1 MQPRPAAAPRGSVT
15 TRAARLT
22 DAVRAGVPVARRRA
36 EALDLEAAFPE
47 QDMTALRAAGLLA
60 APVPERLGGLGTG
73 TEPSGAAL
81 LAELLR
87 LLGQGNLAVG
97 RLFEAHVNAL
107 RLVMRCGTAKQS
119 ERAAASALAGD
130 LFGLWVT
137 DPPGERLRRADG
149 RLAGRKGPCSGAGH
163 CARALVTVETPD
175 GTQMVLIALSGA
187 EPVAGSQGTLQGL
200 RAANN
205 GTVDLTGVA
214 APDDA
219 LVGAPGDYL
228 REPDFSC
235 GAWRTTAVTLGGLDA
250 LVEATRAQ
258 LVRRGYQDA
267 PMQQARFGQILIAQ
281 ETARLWTMRAAD
293 IAEQDGPAAP
303 PSADRVAYV
312 NLARLAVEAACLD
325 ALRLMQRSLGLAAFV
340 RPSLPE
346 RLARDLGTYLRQP
359 APDAV
364 LLEAGTHGLAKT

>member
-1 MQPRPAAAPRGSVT
+1 MQRRPIAAQGESAAA
-15 TRAARLT
+15 RAARLT
-22 DAVRAGVPVARRRA
+22 ETVRASIPALQRRA
-36 EALDLEAAFPE
+36 EALDIEGIFPE
-47 QDMTALRAAGLLA
+47 QDMAALREAGLLA
-60 APVPERLGGLGTG
+60 APVPERLGGLGAG

-81 LAELLR
+81 LAGLLR

-97 RLFEAHVNAL
+97 RLFEAHVNAI
-107 RLVMRCGTAKQS
+107 RLVMRYGTA
-119 ERAAASALAGD
+119 ERAEQAAAGALAGD

-137 DPPGERLRRADG
+137 DPSGERLRRADD

-163 CARALVTVETPD
+163 CARALVTAQTPG
-175 GTQMVLIALSGA
+175 GTQMILITLSGT
-187 EPVAGSQGTLQGL
+187 EPVTGLPAALQGMRAASNGTL
-200 RAANN
+200 
-205 GTVDLTGVA
+205 DLTGVA

-219 LVGAPGDYL
+219 LIGVPGDYL

-258 LVRRGYQDA
+258 LVQRGYQDA

-293 IAEQDGPAAP
+293 MAEQDGPAAS
-303 PSADRVAYV
+303 SADRVAYV

-325 ALRLMQRSLGLAAFV
+325 ALHLMQRSLGLAAFV

-346 RLARDLGTYLRQP
+346 RLSRDLGTYLRQP

-364 LLEAGTHGLAKT
+364 LLEAGAHGLAKA